1 MKSGISLLA
10 LAALAWTGAAV
21 AKPVKQWTDA
31 TTGHEIVQITDAPG
45 GAASLYFHQNSY
57 TPQGDKMVIST
68 PDGIS
73 VVTLADWSV
82 TPLVKGRDLFL
93 HG

>member
-45 GAASLYFHQNSY
+45 GAAADVSAGVTGCG
-57 TPQGDKMVIST
+57 TPVKLPQAGLKT
-68 PDGIS
+68 F
-73 VVTLADWSV
+73 
-82 TPLVKGRDLFL
+82 LVL
-93 HG
+93 HFFRKDP

>member
-31 TTGHEIVQITDAPG
+31 TTGHAFFGVGQLEPTSRRPM
-45 GAASLYFHQNSY
+45 ASAS
-57 TPQGDKMVIST
+57 
-68 PDGIS
+68 
-73 VVTLADWSV
+73 
-82 TPLVKGRDLFL
+82 
-93 HG
+93 